1 MRRWGIAICWALFL
15 SSSAHAGNA
24 TNDYLLA
31 SKPDVQ
37 SSNLSAAVGQNCQGQ
52 SPFFMGISKAGAST
66 DNAYWSIKCSDGRAF
81 VVEVH
86 PDGSSR
92 FLACSVYEGMHNG
105 VCFQK
110 LLGN

>member
-1 MRRWGIAICWALFL
+1 VLFL
-15 SSSAHAGNA
+15 TSPAHAGNA
-24 TNDYLLA
+24 TNEYLLSA
-31 SKPDVQ
+31 GAAVQ

-52 SPFFMGISKAGAST
+52 SPFYMGMSKASTGT
-66 DNAYWSIKCSDGRAF
+66 DNALWSIKCSDGRAF